1 MYKLGD
7 CYLYGR
13 GTEINYEK
21 AMDLYLAAWDKGNV
35 PAGRSIGRMHLLG
48 LAKNSDAS
56 EGFRWIEKAAD
67 TGDIDA
73 IASLGDCYVNGA
85 GTEVDEEKG
94 RTLLEEAAE
103 QGQAEAIC
111 ELGELALRDQDGDGA
126 VRRFK
131 EAAAQGYPRAEN
143 FLGLCYATGHRRD
156 EKSPRR

>member
-1 MYKLGD
+1 
-7 CYLYGR
+7 
-13 GTEINYEK
+13 
-21 AMDLYLAAWDKGNV
+21 
-35 PAGRSIGRMHLLG
+35 MHLLG

-111 ELGELALRDQDGDGA
+111 ELGELAPVTRTGTAPSGVSKKQ
-126 VRRFK
+126 RR
-131 EAAAQGYPRAEN
+131 RAIK
-143 FLGLCYATGHRRD
+143 G
-156 EKSPRR
+156 